1 MLNPMPSIPCKSSS
15 LTPSFHLHHPKSQK
29 NKAPSDD
36 NPRRRPKFIPNV
48 MTRRVLRHHHTYH
61 SSPSPTTLHSPA
73 IHFENSGVRWPW
85 LAGNMCLLSGIW
97 TTETLAGTSTNVVAR
112 CCWGS
117 HLSLLRILC
126 QAPDTLL

>member
-48 MTRRVLRHHHTYH
+48 MTRRVLRHHTYH